1 MPQQYAKPMVM
12 VCTWVLS
19 LAAGTAGPVHARSL
33 AAIQQSQEIR
43 ICLSPVHPAVGGS
56 TTAGLS

>member
-1 MPQQYAKPMVM
+1 MPQQYTKPMVM

-19 LAAGTAGPVHARSL
+19 LAVGTAGPVYARSL

-43 ICLSPVHPAVGGS
+43 ICLSPPSRGCSGA
-56 TTAGLS
+56 TAGLP